1 MSKSSQSIL
10 EYRPAPF
17 FLRIGQASRLFGI
30 SPTVLRRFVAAGKIR
45 PKRFTPRGHWR
56 FVTAE
61 LSQFFG
67 LHECVPKVLVPLN
80 DQLGCDLRSVVRDAV
95 EQGRKAAQSEL
106 KVEMERLREEIR
118 ELARSAN
125 RKKPASGKGV
135 QRVVN
140 EWCAGGGSTGGAY

>member
-1 MSKSSQSIL
+1 M
-10 EYRPAPF
+10 
-17 FLRIGQASRLFGI
+17 
-30 SPTVLRRFVAAGKIR
+30 AAGKIR
-45 PKRFTPRGHWR
+45 PRRFTPRGHWR

-125 RKKPASGKGV
+125 RKEPASGKGV
-135 QRVVN
+135 QRVVD
-140 EWCAGGGSTGGAY
+140 EWCEGGGSTGGAY

>member
-1 MSKSSQSIL
+1 MSKPRQSIL
-10 EYRPAPF
+10 EYHAAPF

-30 SPTVLRRFVAAGKIR
+30 SRTLLRRFVAAGKIR
-45 PKRFTPRGHWR
+45 PRRFTPRGHWR

-95 EQGRKAAQSEL
+95 EQGRKVAQGEL
-106 KVEMERLREEIR
+106 KAEMERLREEMR
-118 ELARSAN
+118 ELARAAN
-125 RKKPASGKGV
+125 RKEPVSGKSV
-135 QRVVN
+135 QRVLD
-140 EWCAGGGSTGGAY
+140 EWRAEGGSTGGAY

>member
-1 MSKSSQSIL
+1 MVEEYFSLLRESYPTILIQRSSETL
-10 EYRPAPF
+10 HPK
-17 FLRIGQASRLFGI
+17 
-30 SPTVLRRFVAAGKIR
+30 PTVLRQFVAAGKIR

-106 KVEMERLREEIR
+106 KVEMEHLREEIR

-125 RKKPASGKGV
+125 RKKPASGKGAG
-135 QRVVN
+135 RVVN
-140 EWCAGGGSTGGAY
+140 EWCAGGGGTGAGGAY

>member
-1 MSKSSQSIL
+1 M
-10 EYRPAPF
+10 
-17 FLRIGQASRLFGI
+17 RIGQASRLFGI
-30 SPTVLRRFVAAGKIR
+30 SPTVLRQFVAAGKIR

-80 DQLGCDLRSVVRDAV
+80 DQLGCDLRLVVRDAV
-95 EQGRKAAQSEL
+95 EQGRKAAQI
-106 KVEMERLREEIR
+106 EMERLREEIR
-118 ELARSAN
+118 ELTRSAN

-140 EWCAGGGSTGGAY
+140 EWCAGGGGTGGAY